1 VDIQNI
7 VGGNIM
13 KKDIYIFKSGDLK
26 RKDNT
31 IYFQHDEGK
40 KYLPVEE
47 IDNLYIFGEINL
59 NKKVLDFLSQNEICI
74 HFFNYYG
81 YYSGTYYPREHLNS
95 GYVILKQAENYLN
108 YSKRIY
114 IAINIIKSAI
124 NNILNNLKYY
134 NRKNIDL
141 KSEIEKIE
149 NNLEKLDNCST
160 INEIM
165 AHEGNTRNIYYECFN
180 KIIINK
186 DYEFTSRTRRP
197 PKDKINALI
206 SFGNSLMYSTV
217 LSQIY
222 KTHLDPRIGYL
233 HSTNERRFTL
243 NLDIA
248 EIFKPIIV
256 DRMIFSM
263 INKNILSDN
272 DYIQELNGIL
282 LNENGRKKLL
292 TDYNKRLLTVI
303 IHPNL
308 KRQITYKTIIKLEL
322 YKIQRFITEEEQLNF
337 FKGRW

>member
-1 VDIQNI
+1 MNT
-7 VGGNIM
+7 VGGNSM
-13 KKDIYIFKSGDLK
+13 KKDIYIFKSGELK

-31 IYFQHDEGK
+31 IYFEYNEGK

-47 IDNLYIFGEINL
+47 TDNLYVFGEVNL
-59 NKKVLDFLSQNEICI
+59 NKKALDFLAQNEICV

-81 YYSGTYYPREHLNS
+81 YYSGTYYPRQHLNS

-108 YSKRIY
+108 YSKRLH
-114 IAINIIKSAI
+114 IAKHLIKSAVS
-124 NNILNNLKYY
+124 NILNNLKYY
-134 NRKNIDL
+134 NRKNNNL
-141 KSEIEKIE
+141 ESELEKIK
-149 NNLEKLDNCST
+149 NNFEKLDNVSSVD
-160 INEIM
+160 EVM
-165 AHEGNTRNIYYECFN
+165 AYEGNIRNIYYEAFN
-180 KIIINK
+180 KIIMNK
-186 DYEFTSRTRRP
+186 NYEFTVRSRRP
-197 PKDKINALI
+197 PKDKINSLI

-256 DRMIFSM
+256 DRMLFSL
-263 INKNILSDN
+263 INKNILAEN
-272 DYIQELNGIL
+272 DYMEELNGIL

-292 TDYNKRLLTVI
+292 DDYNKRLFTVI
-303 IHPNL
+303 IHPKL
-308 KRQITYKTIIKLEL
+308 KRNVTYKTIMKLEL
-322 YKIQRFITEEEQLNF
+322 YKLQKFITEEEPLEF